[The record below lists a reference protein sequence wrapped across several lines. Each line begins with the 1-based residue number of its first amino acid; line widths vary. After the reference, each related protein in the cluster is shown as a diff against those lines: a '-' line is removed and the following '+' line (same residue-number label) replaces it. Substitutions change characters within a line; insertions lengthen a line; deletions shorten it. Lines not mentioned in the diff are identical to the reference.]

1 MAKETLENRGRIFVD
16 KGVIQKADGSYVPN
30 TVPVQSMQDFWNQ
43 YSSTAN
49 TEGSVFDA
57 SYVKL
62 REVRLSYRIPS
73 KILKGTFIG
82 AAEVGVE
89 GRNLWIIKDYVPH
102 VDAESNFFGPNSTG
116 EGVEFNTM
124 PSTRSFGFNVRVKF

>member
-1 MAKETLENRGRIFVD
+1 M
-16 KGVIQKADGSYVPN
+16 
-30 TVPVQSMQDFWNQ
+30 
-43 YSSTAN
+43 
-49 TEGSVFDA
+49 
-57 SYVKL
+57 
-62 REVRLSYRIPS
+62 RLSYKIPA

-82 AAEVGVE
+82 TAEVGVE

-102 VDAESNFFGPNSTG
+102 VDAESNFFGPNGIG